1 MSAIRCRLG
10 SLTTPTLLCGAAL
23 VLLATASG
31 CKKKTP
37 AEKFGDK
44 IEEVGE
50 DVGEEIEEGT
60 DG

>member
-1 MSAIRCRLG
+1 MTCR
-10 SLTTPTLLCGAAL
+10 SLITSTLLFAFAL
-23 VLLATASG
+23 PVLVSTSG

-44 IEEVGE
+44 IE
-50 DVGEEIEEGT
+50 DVGNEVEEEA